1 MKAISLF
8 AGAGGMDYG
17 FQRAGFDIVWAND
30 IWEDAV
36 ESYRLNLGDHICCKN
51 IKDIDA
57 HDIPD
62 ADVLIGGFPC
72 QGFSV
77 ANRNRFA
84 EDERNALYLQLL
96 RVLKAKQPKFFVG
109 ENVKGIKSLD
119 GGRVFD
125 MILSDFRSAGYSVE
139 HAILNAA
146 DYGVPQKRE
155 RVFFV
160 GVRNDL
166 GVDLDFPPPCTHAPS
181 EIAAVA
187 GLLPWVGMGEAL
199 KDIPEPHE
207 GSSLEN
213 HDYSR
218 YKLRFNGYL
227 GHRTIDPAQ
236 PAPTITARGDDRGG
250 VVVIH
255 HPGNHRRLTARETA
269 IIQSFPPT
277 YRFFGPKTTVYR
289 QVANAVPPRLAQ
301 VIAEWLMKRALRAG
315 VGVSE
320 ELPVGEGK

>member
-1 MKAISLF
+1 MRVISLF
-8 AGAGGMDYG
+8 SGAGGMDYG
-17 FQRAGFDIVWAND
+17 FLRAGFDIVWAND
-30 IWEDAV
+30 IWKDAV
-36 ESYRLNLGDHICCKN
+36 ESYRLNLGDHISC
-51 IKDIDA
+51 KDIKEIDA
-57 HDIPD
+57 GDIPN

-96 RVLKAKQPKFFVG
+96 RILKTKQPRFFVA

-119 GGRVFD
+119 GGKVFD
-125 MILSDFRSAGYSVE
+125 MILSDFRSAGYMVE
-139 HAILNAA
+139 HATLNAA
-146 DYGVPQKRE
+146 DYGVPQRRE

-160 GVRNDL
+160 GARNDL
-166 GVDLDFPPPCTHAPS
+166 GIELDFPPPCTHAPS

-187 GLLPWVGMGEAL
+187 GLRPWVGMAEAL
-199 KDIPEPHE
+199 KDIPDPDEVNK
-207 GSSLEN
+207 LEN

-227 GHRTIDPAQ
+227 GHRTIDPLL

-255 HPGNHRRLTARETA
+255 HPSNQRRLTAREAA

-289 QVANAVPPRLAQ
+289 QVANAVPPLLAQ
-301 VIAEWLMKRALRAG
+301 VIAEWLMKAALRAG
-315 VGVSE
+315 IGTLE
-320 ELPVGEGK
+320 ELPVGEGQ